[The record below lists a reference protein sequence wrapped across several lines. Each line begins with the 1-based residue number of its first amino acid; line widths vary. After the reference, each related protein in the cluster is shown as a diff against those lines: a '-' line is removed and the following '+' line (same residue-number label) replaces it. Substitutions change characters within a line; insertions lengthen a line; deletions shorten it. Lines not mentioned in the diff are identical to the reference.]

1 MSKEIGQLRHWE
13 FRKWISEMVNE
24 SKSRKS
30 SIEKILDTTEV
41 LNIDHVI
48 LTDTGISALVSHIS
62 NQTNSFSPQS
72 LADALGFPNRENIRK
87 SGSIKADLKVLE
99 DYLLSHNYIA
109 PPKERKQG
117 ASGSKSRPE
126 NRYSAGNGALE
137 AENAVLKERIT
148 ELEGQLRSNG
158 KASRFADVIAKHG
171 VVFIEDR

>member
-24 SKSRKS
+24 SKSCKS

-41 LNIDHVI
+41 LNIDRVI
-48 LTDTGISALVSHIS
+48 LTDAGISALVSHIS
-62 NQTNSFSPQS
+62 NQTNSFSPQR

-99 DYLLSHNYIA
+99 DYLLSHNHIA

-126 NRYSAGNGALE
+126 NRHSAGNGALE
-137 AENAVLKERIT
+137 AENAVLKERVA
-148 ELEGQLRSNG
+148 ELEGQLRNNG

-171 VVFIEDR
+171 VVFIEER